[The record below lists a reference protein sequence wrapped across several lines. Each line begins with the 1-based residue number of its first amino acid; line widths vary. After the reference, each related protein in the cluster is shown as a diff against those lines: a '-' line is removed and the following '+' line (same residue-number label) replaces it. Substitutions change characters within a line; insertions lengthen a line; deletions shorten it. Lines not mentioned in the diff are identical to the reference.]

1 MDGRRKIDMDIPN
14 TYRTYRTYWVYF
26 HDFHKSI
33 PCFRGKPF
41 LALFFCWGLQGSGC
55 GSASVTW
62 MARSRDAVRV
72 GTSDSDL
79 ILQLEDRLHLIA
91 FSASFDW
98 QRCHWML
105 PSAMSWIAVLLG
117 FSCHFCFQI
126 TQMQGGCTP
135 QQRQQHV
142 SRDMWAEALQE
153 YLWDS
158 TGREASAH
166 GKMREFC
173 HCSQQTRLPF
183 DISCRPSRAWPLLLP
198 SSTCRMFA
206 TRRGAQVQ
214 SILKS
219 TSGNLIQCS
228 RSLTLNESG
237 ATGASC
243 SASTGAPLVWRSSC
257 DGWGSIKVHNL
268 CWEKRLWLRWHTWE
282 YQK

>member
-1 MDGRRKIDMDIPN
+1 
-14 TYRTYRTYWVYF
+14 
-26 HDFHKSI
+26 
-33 PCFRGKPF
+33 
-41 LALFFCWGLQGSGC
+41 
-55 GSASVTW
+55 
-62 MARSRDAVRV
+62 
-72 GTSDSDL
+72 
-79 ILQLEDRLHLIA
+79 
-91 FSASFDW
+91 
-98 QRCHWML
+98 ML
-105 PSAMSWIAVLLG
+105 
-117 FSCHFCFQI
+117 
-126 TQMQGGCTP
+126 
-135 QQRQQHV
+135 
-142 SRDMWAEALQE
+142 AEALQE

-166 GKMREFC
+166 GKISDFC

-257 DGWGSIKVHNL
+257 DGWVASKFITYVGKRGCDCGDTLGNIRNRRKFSKRATCEKQIFQSVFHDLFMQKGGQTYPQLNKRYMIWILQGLNL
-268 CWEKRLWLRWHTWE
+268 H
-282 YQK
+282 